1 MTRKKPKRRTWWVIE
16 KSDGSF
22 VGDFTLGSPVLFQ
35 NRVDLEHTEWLR
47 RGDKTVE
54 VYLQKVAKVK
64 P

>member
-1 MTRKKPKRRTWWVIE
+1 VIE